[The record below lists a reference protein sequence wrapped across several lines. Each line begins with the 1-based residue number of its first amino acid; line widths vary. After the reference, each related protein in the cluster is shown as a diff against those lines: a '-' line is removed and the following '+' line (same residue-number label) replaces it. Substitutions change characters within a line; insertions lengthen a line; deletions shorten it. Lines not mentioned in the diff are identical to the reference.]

1 MTSQP
6 VSAQYGRAAQKT
18 HSDLK
23 ELSETSF
30 LACSGMRPWFE
41 RRLLS
46 PQIESNIVRCPD
58 PEAAERMITAID
70 AVRTRGDS
78 CGGVVTCIARGV
90 PKVSARGVVWSRDR
104 HRRIKRPLVLD
115 TVSFLVAVTLFSCFE
130 SSTTVLFI

>member
-1 MTSQP
+1 MLSQP
-6 VSAQYGRAAQKT
+6 IFAQYRRTAQK
-18 HSDLK
+18 SRYDLK
-23 ELSETSF
+23 DLFETCF
-30 LACSGMRPWFE
+30 LPGSGSQPWFE

-90 PKVSARGVVWSRDR
+90 PKVSVRDVVWSRGG
-104 HRRIKRPLVLD
+104 HCKSKAAGV
-115 TVSFLVAVTLFSCFE
+115 
-130 SSTTVLFI
+130 

>member
-90 PKVSARGVVWSRDR
+90 PKVSARTLCGRE
-104 HRRIKRPLVLD
+104 ID
-115 TVSFLVAVTLFSCFE
+115 TVGSQGRWCRILFLSL
-130 SSTTVLFI
+130 LR